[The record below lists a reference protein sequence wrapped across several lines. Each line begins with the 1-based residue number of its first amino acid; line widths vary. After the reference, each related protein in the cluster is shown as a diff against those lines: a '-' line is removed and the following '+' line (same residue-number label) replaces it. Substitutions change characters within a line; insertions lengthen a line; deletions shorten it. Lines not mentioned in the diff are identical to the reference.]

1 MINIGIVKETKIP
14 VDNRV
19 AFTPKQL
26 KQLQDKY
33 PQAHFYVESSN
44 LHTHSIK

>member
-1 MINIGIVKETKIP
+1 MSMINIGIVKETKIP

-26 KQLQDKY
+26 KQL
-33 PQAHFYVESSN
+33 
-44 LHTHSIK
+44 